1 MMESKMK
8 MMKNNLVMMVEL
20 EENIFSKISHDLG
33 ENPEIRIRG
42 DHILKGSKYHK
53 LQLILEKN

>member
-1 MMESKMK
+1 

-33 ENPEIRIRG
+33 ENPEISIRG
-42 DHILKGSKYHK
+42 DHILKGSKYQK
-53 LQLILEKN
+53 IAIDIGK